1 MFTIEPIAHVRASRQ
16 IPEDDRWGG
25 TQAELELV
33 QNVDAAA
40 LTGLDSFSHVEVLF
54 VFDRVAPEAIVTGTR
69 HPRNNPAWPEVGIL
83 AQRGKNRPN
92 RLGSTICR
100 VVRVT
105 GRVLTVRELDA
116 IDGTP
121 VVDIKPVLREF
132 LPREVT
138 TQPPWATELMTPYW
152 ANEAPPA
159 AHARERRAD
168 DAPVVVRAATRADLP
183 AVVRLLADD
192 SLSATRERPGE
203 PLAAEYSRAF
213 DAIQA
218 QGGNDLLVATLAGE
232 VVGCLQLTMIPCLSR
247 MGATRGQIEGVRVA
261 SAHRGR
267 GIGEAMVRDA
277 VERCR
282 QAGCAVVQLTSDVR
296 RVDARRFYERLGFEA
311 SHIGMK
317 LTL

>member
-25 TQAELELV
+25 TQAEIVLV
-33 QNVDAAA
+33 ERLDAEA
-40 LTGLDSFSHVEVLF
+40 LTGIDAFSHVEVLF
-54 VFDRVAPEAIVTGTR
+54 VFDRVRPEAIVAGTR
-69 HPRNNPAWPEVGIL
+69 HPRNNAAWPRVGIL

-100 VVRVT
+100 VVGVE

-132 LPREVT
+132 LPRDVT
-138 TQPPWATELMTPYW
+138 TQPPWATELMVEYW
-152 ANEAPPA
+152 TDA
-159 AHARERRAD
+159 AQPSRQGRERREG
-168 DAPVVVRAATRADLP
+168 DAPVVRSATTADLP

-192 SLSATRERPGE
+192 SLGATRERPEE
-203 PLAAEYSRAF
+203 PLAADYARAF
-213 DAIQA
+213 DAIRA
-218 QGGNDLLVATLAGE
+218 QRDNDLLVATVNGE
-232 VVGCLQLTMIPCLSR
+232 LVGCLQLTLIPGLSR
-247 MGATRGQIEGVRVA
+247 VGAMRGQIEGVRVA

-277 VERCR
+277 IARCR
-282 QAGCAVVQLTSDVR
+282 EAGCAVVQLTSDVR

-311 SHIGMK
+311 THVGMK
-317 LTL
+317 LPL

>member
-25 TQAELELV
+25 TQAEIVLV
-33 QNVDAAA
+33 ETLDAAA
-40 LTGLDSFSHVEVLF
+40 IAGLDSFSHVEVLF
-54 VFDRVAPEAIVTGTR
+54 VFDRVAPETIVTGTR
-69 HPRNNPAWPEVGIL
+69 HPRNNAAWPRVGIL

-100 VVRVT
+100 VVGVS

-132 LPREVT
+132 LPREMT
-138 TQPPWATELMTPYW
+138 TQPPWATELMTQYW
-152 ANEAPPA
+152 ADEAPPA
-159 AHARERRAD
+159 GHARARREGG
-168 DAPVVVRAATRADLP
+168 APVVRSATTADLP
-183 AVVRLLADD
+183 AIVRLLADD
-192 SLSATRERPGE
+192 TLRATRERPGE

-213 DAIQA
+213 AAIQSH
-218 QGGNDLLVATLAGE
+218 GGNDLLVATSDGE
-232 VVGCLQLTMIPCLSR
+232 VVGCLQLTIIPGMSR
-247 MGATRGQIEGVRVA
+247 LGAVRGQIEGVRVA
-261 SAHRGR
+261 SSVRGR
-267 GIGEAMVRDA
+267 GIGEVLVRDA
-277 VERCR
+277 IERCR
-282 QAGCAVVQLTSDVR
+282 QAGCALVQLTSDVR